1 MKSTSTMLK
10 LQSIYNRVSFNV
22 INFIGQRRTIESSI
36 ESPINSHCKFENQ
49 MEVINNSNK
58 IGMKMFSVINMTEND
73 CKKMIEQLISYL
85 LV

>member
-1 MKSTSTMLK
+1 MLK

-49 MEVINNSNK
+49 MEVINNSNSNK
-58 IGMKMFSVINMTEND
+58 VGMKMFCYKYD
-73 CKKMIEQLISYL
+73 
-85 LV
+85 